1 MQTDNLIVK
10 KLITVAIF
18 AVLFFIFRYLF
29 TLAIPYFIYNPAL
42 TPHSIDAHVAECKC
56 FFDAEY
62 VKLAKYGGYFH
73 EGFYK
78 TFALIDLVFP
88 IIYTTMF
95 LTALA
100 IHRGQRMYIYLKC
113 LVIAGCVADYL
124 ENFSFAIYL
133 QLKGPELSP
142 LIAFFT
148 SIKSILFL
156 INSVVFI
163 TCVLYGLV
171 LLLKARN
178 VAAMSEENIKR

>member
-1 MQTDNLIVK
+1 MQTGNLILK

-29 TLAIPYFIYNPAL
+29 NLATPYYIYNAAL
-42 TPHSIDAHVAECKC
+42 TPHSIDAHMAECKC

-62 VKLAKYGGYFH
+62 IRLAKYGGYYQ

-100 IHRGQRMYIYLKC
+100 IHRAQRLYIYLKW

-133 QLKGPELSP
+133 QLSELDLAP
-142 LIAFFT
+142 VIAVFT
-148 SIKSILFL
+148 SVKSVLFL
-156 INSVVFI
+156 VNSVVFI

-171 LLLKARN
+171 LLLKAKN
-178 VAAMSEENIKR
+178 AAVTTL